1 MDGRVADEERELTPF
16 KSVEPEPPRAPE
28 PRFWNLGDVVLIA
41 VMYFVS
47 LIVGGIVVAFVG
59 KRFGLDPK
67 TLLTDPL
74 VLIPLQAAGYLF
86 TYLCARIVVTLKT
99 RRPFIESIEWNY
111 PGAERLPQ
119 LLLLGLVVAL
129 GVSVVA
135 SFLPHPEN
143 PPIVKYFATRTLM
156 IISMVFGLIIAPLAE
171 ELFFRGLFYPALRRS
186 LGDENSRRIL
196 GAVLILLAFFF
207 GLAAYQDMGTS
218 YALFAPILLA
228 FGLLLMPLRPES
240 AMLLDEDRQTMIAVV
255 LTSVLFAYIHQA
267 QLANS
272 WGAVVPILLVGLI
285 ITTIRVRLNSVAAGW
300 ILHCGYNGTLFLIMW
315 AGFSAVRK
323 VS

>member
-1 MDGRVADEERELTPF
+1 MADEERDPAPF
-16 KSVEPEPPRAPE
+16 ISAEPEPPRAPQ
-28 PRFWNLGDVVLIA
+28 PRYWNLGDVVLIA

-47 LIVGGIVVAFVG
+47 LIVGGIVIAFVG
-59 KRFGLDPK
+59 KRFGLDPR

-129 GVSVVA
+129 GATVIA
-135 SFLPHPEN
+135 AFLPHPEN
-143 PPIVKYFATRTLM
+143 PPVKKYFETPTSTTVSM
-156 IISMVFGLIIAPLAE
+156 IFAVLIAPLAE
-171 ELFFRGLFYPALRRS
+171 ELYFRGLFYPALRRS
-186 LGDENSRRIL
+186 LDDDNSRRIL
-196 GAVLILLAFFF
+196 GAILVLLAFFF
-207 GLAAYQDMGTS
+207 GLAAYQGMGTS

-228 FGLLLMPLRPES
+228 FGLLLVPLRPET
-240 AMLLDEDRQTMIAVV
+240 AALLDEDRQTMIAVV

-267 QLANS
+267 QLGNS

-300 ILHCGYNGTLFLIMW
+300 ILHCGYNGAVSLMIW
-315 AGFSAVRK
+315 AGSTAVRK

>member
-1 MDGRVADEERELTPF
+1 
-16 KSVEPEPPRAPE
+16 
-28 PRFWNLGDVVLIA
+28 
-41 VMYFVS
+41 
-47 LIVGGIVVAFVG
+47 
-59 KRFGLDPK
+59 
-67 TLLTDPL
+67 
-74 VLIPLQAAGYLF
+74 
-86 TYLCARIVVTLKT
+86 
-99 RRPFIESIEWNY
+99 
-111 PGAERLPQ
+111 
-119 LLLLGLVVAL
+119 
-129 GVSVVA
+129 
-135 SFLPHPEN
+135 
-143 PPIVKYFATRTLM
+143 
-156 IISMVFGLIIAPLAE
+156 
-171 ELFFRGLFYPALRRS
+171 
-186 LGDENSRRIL
+186 
-196 GAVLILLAFFF
+196 
-207 GLAAYQDMGTS
+207 MGTS

>member
-1 MDGRVADEERELTPF
+1 MADEQLDPIT
-16 KSVEPEPPRAPE
+16 PEPPRSPD
-28 PRFWNLGDVVLIA
+28 PKSWNLGDVLLIA

-47 LIVGGIVVAFVG
+47 LIVGGIVIAIVG
-59 KRFGLDPK
+59 KRFGFDPK
-67 TLLTDPL
+67 GLLGDPL

-86 TYLCARIVVTLKT
+86 TYFCARIVVTLKT
-99 RRPFIESIEWNY
+99 RRPFVESIEWNY

-143 PPIVKYFATRTLM
+143 PPIKKYFDTPTLATESM
-156 IISMVFGLIIAPLAE
+156 IFGLLIAPLAE
-171 ELFFRGLFYPALRRS
+171 ELFFRGLLYPALRRS
-186 LGDENSRRIL
+186 FDDEGSRRVM
-196 GAVLILLAFFF
+196 GAILLLVAFFF
-207 GLAAYQDMGTS
+207 GLAAFRGWGSS

-228 FGLLLMPLRPES
+228 FGLLLMPLRQQS
-240 AMLLDEDRQTMIAVV
+240 APLLDDDRQTMIAIV

-272 WGAVVPILLVGLI
+272 WGAIVPILLVGLI
-285 ITTIRVRLNSVAAGW
+285 ITTVRVRLNSVAAGW

-315 AGFSAVRK
+315 AGSSVVRK